1 MMLKLTV
8 QPYCED
14 CSAIEPVVKDSPKG
28 LDERIIVCKHREK
41 CKRLVR
47 YLKNHAFGEKIQGG
61 ITW

>member
-14 CSAIEPVVKDSPKG
+14 CSAIEPVVKVSPKG

-47 YLKNHAFGEKIQGG
+47 YLKNHAFSEKIQGG